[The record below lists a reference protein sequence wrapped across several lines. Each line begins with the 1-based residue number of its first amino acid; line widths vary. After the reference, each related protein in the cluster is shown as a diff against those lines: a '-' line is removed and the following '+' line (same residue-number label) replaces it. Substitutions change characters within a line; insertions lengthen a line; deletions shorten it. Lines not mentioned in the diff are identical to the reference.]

1 MTNFQ
6 GGTPARVTRE
16 QILLWTP
23 VALGGVVALAAAVL
37 MLLPAVQQ
45 LSRKQQELTD
55 LKEQEARVPLLRQQ
69 LTQQQETLEEAQQ
82 REKQILQLIA
92 GSGDISTFMAQLS
105 REARSSGVQLDSYEP
120 VTAPAA
126 PATTPPAGQTPP
138 AAPNPPQPAA
148 AAGAAAAGAAA
159 AGAAAAVAAAVDPL
173 VAPGLQKTSVLITA
187 KGTGPQ
193 LQDFLRRLE
202 RLSLLVAQSDLS
214 LKTEVAQATEAG
226 KTAASGLTT
235 LKLTLSVYS
244 KASAASASPA
254 ALAPSQPAP
263 AAPAKS

>member
-148 AAGAAAAGAAA
+148 AAGAAAA
-159 AGAAAAVAAAVDPL
+159 VAAAVDPL

-187 KGTGPQ
+187 KGSGPQ

-214 LKTEVAQATEAG
+214 LKTEVAQATEGG

-244 KASAASASPA
+244 KASAANASPA
-254 ALAPSQPAP
+254 AVAPSQPAT

>member
-148 AAGAAAAGAAA
+148 AAGAPSAMAAS
-159 AGAAAAVAAAVDPL
+159 VDPL

-187 KGTGPQ
+187 KGSGPQ

-202 RLSLLVAQSDLS
+202 RLSLLVVQSDLS
-214 LKTEVAQATEAG
+214 LKTEVAQATEGG
-226 KTAASGLTT
+226 KAAVSGLTT

-254 ALAPSQPAP
+254 A
-263 AAPAKS
+263 

>member
-120 VTAPAA
+120 VTATAA

-138 AAPNPPQPAA
+138 AAPNPPQP
-148 AAGAAAAGAAA
+148 AAA

-187 KGTGPQ
+187 KGSGPQ

-214 LKTEVAQATEAG
+214 LKTEVAQATEGG

-244 KASAASASPA
+244 KASAASAPPA
-254 ALAPSQPAP
+254 AVAPSQSAP

>member
-6 GGTPARVTRE
+6 AAPPARVSRE
-16 QILLWTP
+16 LILLWTP
-23 VALGGVVALAAAVL
+23 VALGGVVAIAAAA
-37 MLLPAVQQ
+37 LLLVPAVQQ
-45 LSRKQQELTD
+45 LTSKQQELAD
-55 LKEQEARVPLLRQQ
+55 LKEQEARIPLLRQQ
-69 LTQQQETLEEAQQ
+69 LTQQQEALEEAQQ
-82 REKQILQLIA
+82 GEKQILQLIA

-120 VTAPAA
+120 VTATAA

-138 AAPNPPQPAA
+138 AAPATPNPQQPQPAA
-148 AAGAAAAGAAA
+148 APG
-159 AGAAAAVAAAVDPL
+159 DPL

-187 KGTGPQ
+187 KGSGPQ

-226 KTAASGLTT
+226 KTAVSGLTT

-244 KASAASASPA
+244 KASAAAPSPA
-254 ALAPSQPAP
+254 PEAPSQSPP

>member
-159 AGAAAAVAAAVDPL
+159 AVAAAVDPL

>member
-148 AAGAAAAGAAA
+148 AAGAAAA
-159 AGAAAAVAAAVDPL
+159 VAAAVDPL

-187 KGTGPQ
+187 KGSGPQ

-214 LKTEVAQATEAG
+214 LKTEVAQATEGG

-244 KASAASASPA
+244 KASAASAPPA
-254 ALAPSQPAP
+254 AVAPSQSAP

>member
-120 VTAPAA
+120 VTATAA
-126 PATTPPAGQTPP
+126 PATTPPAGQKPP
-138 AAPNPPQPAA
+138 AAPNPPQP
-148 AAGAAAAGAAA
+148 AAA

-187 KGTGPQ
+187 KGSGPQ

-235 LKLTLSVYS
+235 LKLTLGVYS
-244 KASAASASPA
+244 RASAANASPA
-254 ALAPSQPAP
+254 AVAPSQPAP
-263 AAPAKS
+263 GAPAKS

>member
-1 MTNFQ
+1 MTNLQ

-120 VTAPAA
+120 VTATAA

-148 AAGAAAAGAAA
+148 ASGAPS
-159 AGAAAAVAAAVDPL
+159 AVAASVDPL
-173 VAPGLQKTSVLITA
+173 VAPGLQKTSVLITD
-187 KGTGPQ
+187 KGSGPQ

-214 LKTEVAQATEAG
+214 LKTEVAQATEGG
-226 KTAASGLTT
+226 KAAVSGLTT

-244 KASAASASPA
+244 KASAANASPA
-254 ALAPSQPAP
+254 AVAPSQPAP
-263 AAPAKS
+263 GAPAKS

>member
-23 VALGGVVALAAAVL
+23 VALGGVVALAVAVL

-105 REARSSGVQLDSYEP
+105 REASSSGVQLDSYEP
-120 VTAPAA
+120 VTATAA

-148 AAGAAAAGAAA
+148 ASGAPS
-159 AGAAAAVAAAVDPL
+159 AVAASVDPL

-187 KGTGPQ
+187 KGSGPQ

-214 LKTEVAQATEAG
+214 MKTEVAQATEGG
-226 KTAASGLTT
+226 KPAVSGLTT

-244 KASAASASPA
+244 KASAANASPA
-254 ALAPSQPAP
+254 AVAPNQPPP

>member
-159 AGAAAAVAAAVDPL
+159 AVAAAVDPL

-214 LKTEVAQATEAG
+214 LKTEEAQATEAG
-226 KTAASGLTT
+226 KTAVSGLTT

-244 KASAASASPA
+244 KASAANASPA
-254 ALAPSQPAP
+254 AVAPSQPAT

>member
-148 AAGAAAAGAAA
+148 AAGAAAA
-159 AGAAAAVAAAVDPL
+159 VAAAVDPL

-187 KGTGPQ
+187 KGSGPQ

-214 LKTEVAQATEAG
+214 LKTEEAQATEGG
-226 KTAASGLTT
+226 KPAVSGLTT

-244 KASAASASPA
+244 KASAANASPA
-254 ALAPSQPAP
+254 AVAPNQPPP

>member
-120 VTAPAA
+120 VTATAA

-138 AAPNPPQPAA
+138 AAPNPPQP
-148 AAGAAAAGAAA
+148 AAA

-187 KGTGPQ
+187 KGSGPQ

-214 LKTEVAQATEAG
+214 LKTEEAQATEAG
-226 KTAASGLTT
+226 KTAVSGLTT

-244 KASAASASPA
+244 KASAANASPA
-254 ALAPSQPAP
+254 AVAPNQPPPAP
-263 AAPAKS
+263 PAKS

>member
-23 VALGGVVALAAAVL
+23 VALGGVVAIAAAA
-37 MLLPAVQQ
+37 LLLFPAVQQ
-45 LSRKQQELTD
+45 LSRKQQELAD

-69 LTQQQETLEEAQQ
+69 LTQQQETLEDAQQ

-120 VTAPAA
+120 VAA
-126 PATTPPAGQTPP
+126 PVTTPPAGQKPP
-138 AAPNPPQPAA
+138 AASATPNPQQPQPAA
-148 AAGAAAAGAAA
+148 APG
-159 AGAAAAVAAAVDPL
+159 DPL

-187 KGTGPQ
+187 KGSGPQ

-214 LKTEVAQATEAG
+214 MKTEVAQATEAG
-226 KTAASGLTT
+226 KTDVSGLTT

-244 KASAASASPA
+244 KASAANAPPA
-254 ALAPSQPAP
+254 AVAPSQPPP

>member
-148 AAGAAAAGAAA
+148 AAGAAAA
-159 AGAAAAVAAAVDPL
+159 VAAAVDPL

-187 KGTGPQ
+187 KGSGPQ

-214 LKTEVAQATEAG
+214 LKTEVAQATEGG
-226 KTAASGLTT
+226 KAAVSGLTT

-244 KASAASASPA
+244 KASAASAPPA
-254 ALAPSQPAP
+254 AVAPSQPAP

>member
-120 VTAPAA
+120 VTATAA

-138 AAPNPPQPAA
+138 AAPNPPQP
-148 AAGAAAAGAAA
+148 AAA

-187 KGTGPQ
+187 KGRGPQ

-254 ALAPSQPAP
+254 AVAPSQPAP

>member
-120 VTAPAA
+120 VTATAA

-138 AAPNPPQPAA
+138 AAPNPLQP
-148 AAGAAAAGAAA
+148 AAA

-187 KGTGPQ
+187 KGSGPQ

-214 LKTEVAQATEAG
+214 LKTEVAQATEGG

-244 KASAASASPA
+244 KASAASAPPA
-254 ALAPSQPAP
+254 AVAPSQSAP

>member
-148 AAGAAAAGAAA
+148 AA
-159 AGAAAAVAAAVDPL
+159 AVAAAVDPL

-187 KGTGPQ
+187 KGSGPQ

-214 LKTEVAQATEAG
+214 LKTEEAQATEAG
-226 KTAASGLTT
+226 KTAVSGLTT

-244 KASAASASPA
+244 KASAANASPA
-254 ALAPSQPAP
+254 AVAPSQPAT

>member
-45 LSRKQQELTD
+45 LARKQQELTD

-120 VTAPAA
+120 VTATAA

-148 AAGAAAAGAAA
+148 AAGAA

-187 KGTGPQ
+187 KGSGPQ

-214 LKTEVAQATEAG
+214 LKTEEAQATEAG
-226 KTAASGLTT
+226 KTAVSGLTT

-244 KASAASASPA
+244 KASAASAPPA
-254 ALAPSQPAP
+254 AVAPSQSAP
-263 AAPAKS
+263 ATPAKS

>member
-148 AAGAAAAGAAA
+148 AAGAAAA
-159 AGAAAAVAAAVDPL
+159 VAAAVDPL

-187 KGTGPQ
+187 KGSGPQ

-214 LKTEVAQATEAG
+214 LKTEVAQATEGG

-235 LKLTLSVYS
+235 LRLTLSVYS
-244 KASAASASPA
+244 KASAASAPPA
-254 ALAPSQPAP
+254 AVAPSQSAP
-263 AAPAKS
+263 ATPAKS

>member
-159 AGAAAAVAAAVDPL
+159 AVAAAVDPL

-187 KGTGPQ
+187 KGSGPQ

-244 KASAASASPA
+244 KASAANASPA
-254 ALAPSQPAP
+254 AVAPSQPAT

>member
-159 AGAAAAVAAAVDPL
+159 AVAAAVDPL

-187 KGTGPQ
+187 KGSGPQ

-214 LKTEVAQATEAG
+214 LKTEVAQATEGG

-244 KASAASASPA
+244 KASAASAPPA
-254 ALAPSQPAP
+254 AVAPSQSAP

>member
-148 AAGAAAAGAAA
+148 AAGAAAA
-159 AGAAAAVAAAVDPL
+159 VAAAVDPL

-187 KGTGPQ
+187 KGSGPQ

-214 LKTEVAQATEAG
+214 LKTEVAQATEGG

-254 ALAPSQPAP
+254 AVAPSQPAP

>member
-120 VTAPAA
+120 VTATAA

-148 AAGAAAAGAAA
+148 AAGAAAV
-159 AGAAAAVAAAVDPL
+159 VAAAVDPL

-187 KGTGPQ
+187 KGSGPQ

-214 LKTEVAQATEAG
+214 LKTEEAQATEAG
-226 KTAASGLTT
+226 KTAVSGLTT

-244 KASAASASPA
+244 KASAANASPA
-254 ALAPSQPAP
+254 AVAPSQPAT

>member
-148 AAGAAAAGAAA
+148 AAGAAAA
-159 AGAAAAVAAAVDPL
+159 VAAAVDPL

-187 KGTGPQ
+187 KGSGPQ

-214 LKTEVAQATEAG
+214 LKTEVAQATEGG
-226 KTAASGLTT
+226 KAAVSGLTT
-235 LKLTLSVYS
+235 LKLTLSIYS
-244 KASAASASPA
+244 KASADSASPA

-263 AAPAKS
+263 AAQAKS

>member
-120 VTAPAA
+120 VTATAA

-148 AAGAAAAGAAA
+148 AAGAAAV
-159 AGAAAAVAAAVDPL
+159 VAAAVDPL

-187 KGTGPQ
+187 KGSGPQ

-214 LKTEVAQATEAG
+214 LKTEVAQATEGG

-244 KASAASASPA
+244 KASAASAPPA
-254 ALAPSQPAP
+254 AVAPSQSAP

>member
-120 VTAPAA
+120 VTATAA

-138 AAPNPPQPAA
+138 AAPNPPQP
-148 AAGAAAAGAAA
+148 AAA

-187 KGTGPQ
+187 KGSGPQ

-214 LKTEVAQATEAG
+214 LKTEEAQATEAG
-226 KTAASGLTT
+226 KTAVSGLTT

-244 KASAASASPA
+244 KASAASAPPA
-254 ALAPSQPAP
+254 AVAPSQSAP
-263 AAPAKS
+263 ATPAKS

>member
-45 LSRKQQELTD
+45 LSRKQQQLTD

-120 VTAPAA
+120 VTATAA

-138 AAPNPPQPAA
+138 AAPNPPQP
-148 AAGAAAAGAAA
+148 AAA

-187 KGTGPQ
+187 KGSGPQ

-214 LKTEVAQATEAG
+214 LKTEEAQATEAG
-226 KTAASGLTT
+226 KTAVSGLTT

-244 KASAASASPA
+244 KASAANASPA
-254 ALAPSQPAP
+254 AVAPSQPAT

>member
-105 REARSSGVQLDSYEP
+105 SEARSSGVQLDSYEP
-120 VTAPAA
+120 VTATAA

-148 AAGAAAAGAAA
+148 AAGAAAV
-159 AGAAAAVAAAVDPL
+159 VAAAVDPL

-187 KGTGPQ
+187 KGSGPQ

-214 LKTEVAQATEAG
+214 LKTEVAQATEGG

-244 KASAASASPA
+244 KASAASAPPA
-254 ALAPSQPAP
+254 AVAPSQPAT

>member
-138 AAPNPPQPAA
+138 AAPNPLQP
-148 AAGAAAAGAAA
+148 AAA

-187 KGTGPQ
+187 KGSGPQ

-214 LKTEVAQATEAG
+214 LKTEEAQATEAG
-226 KTAASGLTT
+226 KTAVSGLTT

-244 KASAASASPA
+244 KASAANASPA
-254 ALAPSQPAP
+254 AVAPSQPAP

>member
-120 VTAPAA
+120 VTATAA

-148 AAGAAAAGAAA
+148 AAGAAAA
-159 AGAAAAVAAAVDPL
+159 VDPL

-187 KGTGPQ
+187 KGSGPQ

-214 LKTEVAQATEAG
+214 LKTEEAQATEAG
-226 KTAASGLTT
+226 KTAVSGLTT

-244 KASAASASPA
+244 KASAANASPA
-254 ALAPSQPAP
+254 AVAPSQPAT

>member
-120 VTAPAA
+120 VTATAA

-148 AAGAAAAGAAA
+148 AAGAAAS
-159 AGAAAAVAAAVDPL
+159 GAAAAVASAVDPL

-187 KGTGPQ
+187 KGSGPQ

-235 LKLTLSVYS
+235 LKLTLGVYS

>member
-148 AAGAAAAGAAA
+148 AAGAAAA
-159 AGAAAAVAAAVDPL
+159 VAAAVDPL

-187 KGTGPQ
+187 KGSGPQ

-214 LKTEVAQATEAG
+214 LKTEVAQATEGG

-244 KASAASASPA
+244 KASAASAPPA
-254 ALAPSQPAP
+254 AVAPSQSAP
-263 AAPAKS
+263 ATPAKS

>member
-6 GGTPARVTRE
+6 AAPPARVSRE
-16 QILLWTP
+16 LILLWTP
-23 VALGGVVALAAAVL
+23 VALGGVVAIAAAA
-37 MLLPAVQQ
+37 LLLVPAVQQ
-45 LSRKQQELTD
+45 LTSKQQELAD
-55 LKEQEARVPLLRQQ
+55 LKGQEARIPLLRQQ
-69 LTQQQETLEEAQQ
+69 LTQQQEALEEAQQ
-82 REKQILQLIA
+82 GEKQILQLIA

-120 VTAPAA
+120 VAA
-126 PATTPPAGQTPP
+126 PVTTPPAGQKPP
-138 AAPNPPQPAA
+138 AASATPNPQQPQPAA
-148 AAGAAAAGAAA
+148 APG
-159 AGAAAAVAAAVDPL
+159 DPL

-187 KGTGPQ
+187 KGSGPQ

-226 KTAASGLTT
+226 KTDVSGLTT

-244 KASAASASPA
+244 KASAANAPPA
-254 ALAPSQPAP
+254 AVAPSQPPP

>member
-148 AAGAAAAGAAA
+148 AAGAAAV
-159 AGAAAAVAAAVDPL
+159 VAAAVDPL

-214 LKTEVAQATEAG
+214 LKTEVAQATEGG

-244 KASAASASPA
+244 KASAASAPPA
-254 ALAPSQPAP
+254 AVAPSQSAP

>member
-120 VTAPAA
+120 VTATAA

-148 AAGAAAAGAAA
+148 AAGAAAV
-159 AGAAAAVAAAVDPL
+159 VAAAVDPL

-187 KGTGPQ
+187 KGSGPQ

-244 KASAASASPA
+244 KASAASVSPA

>member
-120 VTAPAA
+120 VTATAA

-148 AAGAAAAGAAA
+148 AAGAAAV
-159 AGAAAAVAAAVDPL
+159 VAAAVDPL

-187 KGTGPQ
+187 KGRGPQ

-214 LKTEVAQATEAG
+214 LKTEVAQATEGG